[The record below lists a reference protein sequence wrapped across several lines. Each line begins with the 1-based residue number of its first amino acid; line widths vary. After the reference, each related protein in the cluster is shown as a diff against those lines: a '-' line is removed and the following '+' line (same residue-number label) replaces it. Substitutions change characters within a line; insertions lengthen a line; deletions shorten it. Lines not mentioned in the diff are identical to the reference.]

1 LAYFAKLEPNGSTVG
16 DMGILKKF
24 KTISNPDSGAT
35 TKVFFRRLL
44 VLLVKM
50 RIIGRISEK
59 VSFISEKQSW
69 AVYWEG
75 VGIGKAVNKKFK
87 TPLMVVTSKVHRV
100 HSPIIHFGSQYMWEI
115 WRDLIPKS
123 SKVVVNFF
131 HGKPEDGDDVARH
144 ILDFVENSKRIDKIV
159 VSNSITYNRLLS
171 WGIEK
176 DRITR
181 IFIGVDRSLFKP
193 ENKKSKEL
201 VREFIGF
208 KTSDFVIGSFQKDG
222 IGWSDG
228 LDPKLIKGPD
238 ILVKSLFEVSKSRE
252 IKVLLVGPS
261 RGYVTK
267 KLTEFGIDF
276 KHLQVNNYE
285 EMPQLYNALDL
296 YLITSREEGGPKG
309 LIEALASSIPVVST
323 PVGMSVDLLP
333 RMQGCAVTETF
344 NPLEIATS
352 VIQAIDIPF
361 RQEVGNSWQKTIE
374 QVDFLSTG
382 EDYLKYIYSQLDCT
396 ILEQC

>member
-1 LAYFAKLEPNGSTVG
+1 MACFAKLEPNRSTVG
-16 DMGILKKF
+16 YMSRLKKF
-24 KTISNPDSGAT
+24 RTVPSPYFRAS
-35 TKVFFRRLL
+35 TKAIFRRLL

-50 RIIGRISEK
+50 RIIGRISET

-75 VGIGKAVNKKFK
+75 VGISKAVNQKFK
-87 TPLMVVTSKVHRV
+87 TPLMVTTSKVHKV

-176 DRITR
+176 NRIIR
-181 IFIGVDRSLFKP
+181 IFIGVDRSLFQPK
-193 ENKKSKEL
+193 NKKSKEL
-201 VREFIGF
+201 VRELIGF
-208 KTSDFVIGSFQKDG
+208 KSSDFVIGSFQKDG
-222 IGWSDG
+222 VGWSDG

-238 ILVKSLFEVSKSRE
+238 ILVQSLFEVSKSKE

-285 EMPQLYNALDL
+285 EMPQLYKALDL

-309 LIEALASSIPVVST
+309 LIEALASSIPIVST

-333 RMQGCAVTETF
+333 MMQGCAVTETF
-344 NPLEIATS
+344 NPLEIAIS
-352 VIQAIDIPF
+352 IIQAINNPF
-361 RQEVGNSWQKTIE
+361 RQEAVNSWQKTIE

-382 EDYLKYIYSQLDCT
+382 EDYLKYVYSQLDCT